1 MAALSI
7 NPSTGVERPGIG
19 VTFHEDSRRTAR
31 QRRTDG
37 LDQAPA
43 DRGRTGRPD
52 SAAPATADR
61 VHVSDQARLLSAAV
75 QAAHEAP
82 DSSEAAIERA
92 RQKRDR
98 GELGKDA
105 ERLADKLIDSL
116 LR

>member
-1 MAALSI
+1 MRI
-7 NPSTGVERPGIG
+7 HGERPENVGQ
-19 VTFHEDSRRTAR
+19 TAPT
-31 QRRTDG
+31 QTTE
-37 LDQAPA
+37 
-43 DRGRTGRPD
+43 RGRTGRSD
-52 SAAPATADR
+52 QAGAPATADR
-61 VHVSDQARLLSAAV
+61 VQVSDQARLLSAAL

-92 RQKRDR
+92 RQKRAA

>member
-1 MAALSI
+1 MRI
-7 NPSTGVERPGIG
+7 QGERPENVGP
-19 VTFHEDSRRTAR
+19 TTNT
-31 QRRTDG
+31 QT
-37 LDQAPA
+37 A
-43 DRGRTGRPD
+43 DRGRTGRSD
-52 SAAPATADR
+52 GAAPASADR
-61 VHVSDQARLLSAAV
+61 VQVSDQARLLSAAV

-92 RQKRDR
+92 RQKRAA

>member
-1 MAALSI
+1 MRI
-7 NPSTGVERPGIG
+7 HGERPDNVGQ
-19 VTFHEDSRRTAR
+19 TAST
-31 QRRTDG
+31 QV
-37 LDQAPA
+37 PA

-52 SAAPATADR
+52 HAAPVTADR
-61 VHVSDQARLLSAAV
+61 VHVSDQARLLSAAI

>member
-1 MAALSI
+1 M
-7 NPSTGVERPGIG
+7 
-19 VTFHEDSRRTAR
+19 
-31 QRRTDG
+31 
-37 LDQAPA
+37 
-43 DRGRTGRPD
+43 
-52 SAAPATADR
+52 
-61 VHVSDQARLLSAAV
+61 SDQARLLSAAV

-92 RQKRDR
+92 RQKRAA

>member
-19 VTFHEDSRRTAR
+19 VTFMRIHGERPENVGQTAS
-31 QRRTDG
+31 T
-37 LDQAPA
+37 QAPA
-43 DRGRTGRPD
+43 DRSRAGRPD
-52 SAAPATADR
+52 PAAPATGDR
-61 VHVSDQARLLSAAV
+61 VQVSDQARLLSAAV
-75 QAAHEAP
+75 QAAHQAP
-82 DSSEAAIERA
+82 DASEAAIERA
-92 RQKRDR
+92 RQKRDA

>member
-1 MAALSI
+1 MRI
-7 NPSTGVERPGIG
+7 HGERPENVGQ
-19 VTFHEDSRRTAR
+19 TTST
-31 QRRTDG
+31 
-37 LDQAPA
+37 QATA
-43 DRGRTGRPD
+43 DRGRAGRSD
-52 SAAPATADR
+52 NAGAPAAADR
-61 VHVSDQARLLSAAV
+61 VHVSEQARLLSAAL

>member
-1 MAALSI
+1 MRI
-7 NPSTGVERPGIG
+7 HGERPDNVGQ
-19 VTFHEDSRRTAR
+19 TAS
-31 QRRTDG
+31 T
-37 LDQAPA
+37 QAPA
-43 DRGRTGRPD
+43 DRGRAGR
-52 SAAPATADR
+52 SEHAAPATADR

>member
-19 VTFHEDSRRTAR
+19 VTFMRIHGERPENVGQTAS
-31 QRRTDG
+31 T
-37 LDQAPA
+37 QAPA
-43 DRGRTGRPD
+43 DRGRTGRSD

-61 VHVSDQARLLSAAV
+61 VHVSDQARLLSAAI

>member
-1 MAALSI
+1 MRI
-7 NPSTGVERPGIG
+7 HGERPENVGQ
-19 VTFHEDSRRTAR
+19 TAS
-31 QRRTDG
+31 T
-37 LDQAPA
+37 QAPA
-43 DRGRTGRPD
+43 DRGRTGRSD
-52 SAAPATADR
+52 HAAPATADR

>member
-1 MAALSI
+1 MRI
-7 NPSTGVERPGIG
+7 HGERPEHVGQ
-19 VTFHEDSRRTAR
+19 TAS
-31 QRRTDG
+31 T
-37 LDQAPA
+37 QAPA
-43 DRGRTGRPD
+43 ERGRTGRPEQ
-52 SAAPATADR
+52 AAPASADR
-61 VHVSDQARLLSAAV
+61 VHVSDQARLLSAAL

>member
-1 MAALSI
+1 MRI
-7 NPSTGVERPGIG
+7 HGERPENVGQ
-19 VTFHEDSRRTAR
+19 TAS
-31 QRRTDG
+31 T
-37 LDQAPA
+37 QAPA
-43 DRGRTGRPD
+43 DRGRTGR
-52 SAAPATADR
+52 SEHAAPATADR

-82 DSSEAAIERA
+82 DSSDAAIERA